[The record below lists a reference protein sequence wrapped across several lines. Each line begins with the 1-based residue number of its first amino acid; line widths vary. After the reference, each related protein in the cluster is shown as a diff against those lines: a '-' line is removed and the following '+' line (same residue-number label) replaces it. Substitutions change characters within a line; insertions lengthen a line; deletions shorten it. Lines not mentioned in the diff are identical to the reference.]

1 MRARATGTREVGHA
15 RMQPKENE
23 TMLISETLEAAIN
36 RQIGREMGA
45 SLQYLAIAAHFDRQ
59 SLKQLARFFYRQAD
73 EERVHALKFLHFVVE
88 AGGTVTLPAIAA
100 PKGEFASAKEC
111 AELSLKWEN
120 EVTKQIYELVDC
132 AHGDKNYI
140 ALRFLDWFVTE
151 QLEEV
156 SLMDG
161 LTQIIDRAGEEN
173 LLQVEDYL
181 SRESLV
187 PTTAAPEG

>member
-1 MRARATGTREVGHA
+1 
-15 RMQPKENE
+15 
-23 TMLISETLEAAIN
+23 MLISTKLEEALN
-36 RQIGREMGA
+36 RQVGREMGA
-45 SLQYLAIAAHFDRQ
+45 SLQYVSIASYFDRE
-59 SLKQLARFFYRQAD
+59 SLPQLAGFFYRQAD
-73 EERVHALKFLHFVVE
+73 EERDHALKFLHFVVD

-100 PKGEFASAKEC
+100 PKADFASAKEC

-161 LTQIIDRAGEEN
+161 LTQIIERAGEEN

-187 PTTAAPEG
+187 PADSGKEA

>member
-1 MRARATGTREVGHA
+1 
-15 RMQPKENE
+15 
-23 TMLISETLEAAIN
+23 MLISEKLESALN

-45 SLQYLAIAAHFDRQ
+45 SLQYLAIAAYFDRA

-73 EERVHALKFLHFVVE
+73 EERTHALKFLHFVIE
-88 AGGTVTLPAIAA
+88 AGGSVTLPAIAA
-100 PKGEFASAKEC
+100 PKATFGTAKEC
-111 AELSLKWEN
+111 TQLSLDWEN
-120 EVTKQIYELVDC
+120 EVTQQIYELVDT

-156 SLMDG
+156 SLMNG
-161 LTQIIDRAGEEN
+161 LLSIIERAGEEG

-181 SRESLV
+181 SRENLV
-187 PTTAAPEG
+187 PPEGAGGGE